1 MGRNNHI
8 SDLFFIKQ
16 SSASVLEEKF
26 IKFKAQG
33 ENCHSK
39 WKRNSKELLAEIKRY
54 MDLNDIS
61 IKELA
66 INMGKS
72 QQSVSQYFNNGNPRL
87 DNLFDIAKGLNVS
100 FDFTISQEH
109 K

>member
-16 SSASVLEEKF
+16 SSTSVLEEKF

-39 WKRNSKELLAEIKRY
+39 WKRDSKELLANFTNVLKKKKRT
-54 MDLNDIS
+54 LKKAFPRSLGEFVANRV
-61 IKELA
+61 
-66 INMGKS
+66 MGMFGI
-72 QQSVSQYFNNGNPRL
+72 Q
-87 DNLFDIAKGLNVS
+87 
-100 FDFTISQEH
+100 
-109 K
+109 

>member
-16 SSASVLEEKF
+16 SSASALEEKF

-39 WKRNSKELLAEIKRY
+39 WKRNSKELLANFTNVFKKKKGHKKAFPGSLGEFGANRV
-54 MDLNDIS
+54 IS
-61 IKELA
+61 MFGI
-66 INMGKS
+66 
-72 QQSVSQYFNNGNPRL
+72 Q
-87 DNLFDIAKGLNVS
+87 
-100 FDFTISQEH
+100 
-109 K
+109 

>member
-33 ENCHSK
+33 DNCHSK
-39 WKRNSKELLAEIKRY
+39 WKRNSKELLANFTNVLKKKDIKKAFHGSLGEFGANRV
-54 MDLNDIS
+54 
-61 IKELA
+61 
-66 INMGKS
+66 MGMFGI
-72 QQSVSQYFNNGNPRL
+72 Q
-87 DNLFDIAKGLNVS
+87 
-100 FDFTISQEH
+100 
-109 K
+109 

>member
-16 SSASVLEEKF
+16 SSASALEEKF

-39 WKRNSKELLAEIKRY
+39 WKRNSKELLANFTNVFKKKKKDIK
-54 MDLNDIS
+54 
-61 IKELA
+61 K
-66 INMGKS
+66 
-72 QQSVSQYFNNGNPRL
+72 
-87 DNLFDIAKGLNVS
+87 LFLGV
-100 FDFTISQEH
+100 
-109 K
+109 

>member
-16 SSASVLEEKF
+16 SSASALEEKF

-39 WKRNSKELLAEIKRY
+39 WKRNSKELLANFTNVFLKKKGHKKAFPGSLGEFGANRV
-54 MDLNDIS
+54 IS
-61 IKELA
+61 MFGI
-66 INMGKS
+66 
-72 QQSVSQYFNNGNPRL
+72 Q
-87 DNLFDIAKGLNVS
+87 
-100 FDFTISQEH
+100 
-109 K
+109 

>member
-39 WKRNSKELLAEIKRY
+39 WKRDCKELLA
-54 MDLNDIS
+54 N
-61 IKELA
+61 
-66 INMGKS
+66 
-72 QQSVSQYFNNGNPRL
+72 FT
-87 DNLFDIAKGLNVS
+87 NVS
-100 FDFTISQEH
+100 EKKKKKDILKSFPGSLGEFGAHRVMGMFGIQ
-109 K
+109 